1 MKNEMTLLRRPSP
14 SLVPL
19 RAARAAPPVDE
30 SGLWRPAFPP
40 PPSSTVALFTPKE
53 MQVLHLLARA
63 YTNKEIAISLE
74 VSDQTVKWHPKQVFA
89 KLEVGSRKQAVSRAR
104 ALGLVAFD
112 A

>member
-1 MKNEMTLLRRPSP
+1 MKDEMTRLTRPSP

-40 PPSSTVALFTPKE
+40 PPSSAAALFTPKG

-63 YTNKEIAISLE
+63 YTNKETAISLE
-74 VSDQTVKWHPKQVFA
+74 VSDQTVKGHPKQVFA
-89 KLEVGSRKQAVSRAR
+89 KLEVGSRKQAVNRAQS
-104 ALGLVAFD
+104 LGVVAFD